1 MHAEANAYS
10 HTPDH
15 TEGSRQGT
23 RGETRPLQGPPIV
36 ALQGAGK
43 RFNNIYAVRDAS
55 VTIGAGE
62 MLSVIGPVGAGKS
75 TLLKMA
81 LGLVKPDEG
90 TASLFGSADVFDG
103 RSRLGYLPERPQ
115 YHENFTGEEYL
126 LFHAR
131 LSGLR
136 GPEARAAAARAMD
149 ITGLGEGAKRRIG
162 LYAPEMVQRLGLG
175 VALVS
180 VDGEPHGL
188 LVLDELSSGLG
199 RGSQAAA
206 REVLAEFRRKGG
218 AVLLAS
224 NRITEVERACTRV
237 AIMREGSI
245 ILQRQVDNSPRII
258 LLARAPLPLG
268 TGTPAATV
276 RQAMRALHPE
286 AIVSGP
292 DGDSRLLVTSLPA
305 GGDGDEQAGLKA
317 RALRAVMDAGWEV
330 AYLAVENRE
339 LESIYMEAMAPREV
353 RPLPSRPRSPNAV
366 SSDTGKLPSLTG
378 MPAPTPEPPSPNGLH
393 TGTRPLPG
401 EEAQAA
407 LRAAADRAEYAPMVI
422 LEVPSEPAAAQSSA
436 VPAPSDISDAESATP
451 RWMR

>member
-1 MHAEANAYS
+1 MHAEANSFSESPEHYG
-10 HTPDH
+10 
-15 TEGSRQGT
+15 GSRV
-23 RGETRPLQGPPIV
+23 ETRPLKGPQIV

-43 RFNNIYAVRDAS
+43 RFNSIYAVRNAS
-55 VTIGAGE
+55 VSIGAGE

-75 TLLKMA
+75 TLLKLA
-81 LGLVKPDEG
+81 FGLVKPDDG
-90 TASLFGSADVFDG
+90 AVTLYSSDDVFDS
-103 RSRLGYLPERPQ
+103 RSRVGYLPERPQ

-136 GPEARAAAARAMD
+136 GARARSAAARAVE

-162 LYAPEMVQRLGLG
+162 LYAPEMIQRLGLG

-180 VDGEPHGL
+180 IDSEPHGL

-218 AVLLAS
+218 AILLAS

-245 ILQRQVDNSPRII
+245 VMQREVDNAPRII
-258 LLARAPLPLG
+258 LLARPPLPLG
-268 TGTPAATV
+268 TGTPGATV
-276 RQAMRALHPE
+276 RQAMRALHSE

-292 DGDSRLLVTSLPA
+292 DGEGRPLVTSLPA
-305 GGDGDEQAGLKA
+305 PPDSSEQASLKA
-317 RALRAVMDAGWEV
+317 RALRAVLDAGWEV

-353 RPLPSRPRSPNAV
+353 RPLPSRPRAPAAV
-366 SSDTGKLPSLTG
+366 SSDTGKLATLMWGLT
-378 MPAPTPEPPSPNGLH
+378 PTPEPPSTNGLH
-393 TGTRPLPG
+393 VGTRPLQG
-401 EEAQAA
+401 EEARGA
-407 LRAAADRAEYAPMVI
+407 LQNVATGEPEQIAPLTPDETVGPEAADAPRHYGVPEAERAGRDWWR
-422 LEVPSEPAAAQSSA
+422 Q
-436 VPAPSDISDAESATP
+436 
-451 RWMR
+451 